1 MQRIYWIEEIAERFF
16 VQPVVGLLGPRQCGK
31 TTLAR
36 AYVAEC
42 AERNPQLSITSFDLE
57 DPTDIAALTNP
68 RLALQDLTGLV
79 IIDEIQRVP
88 ELFPLLRVLVDRPQ
102 NGARFLVLG
111 SASRD
116 LLRQSSE
123 TLAGR
128 IGYIELTGFS
138 LDETGTSFLPTL
150 WQRGGFPRAFL
161 ATTEAASRQWRKD
174 YIATFLERD
183 IPALGINIAPKSLR
197 RFWSMLAHYH
207 GQIINYSELGRS
219 FGASDTTI
227 RRYIDILEGT
237 FMVRQLQPWF
247 ANIDKR
253 QVKAPKIYFRDTG
266 LLHSLL
272 EIPDQAALNKTPK
285 LGASWEGF
293 ALEAVIRAR
302 RLASEECSFWATH
315 GGAELDL
322 FINAASKREGVEF
335 KYTDRPAT
343 TKSMHAAMESL
354 NLDKLTVIYPG
365 ERSFALTDKVEAV
378 GLAEYV
384 MAHTNKVGI

>member
-1 MQRIYWIEEIAERFF
+1 MQRIHWIEEIAERFF

-36 AYVAEC
+36 AYAAEC
-42 AERNPQLSITSFDLE
+42 AARNPLLRMTTFDLE
-57 DPTDIAALTNP
+57 DPTDIAALANP

-79 IIDEIQRVP
+79 IIDEIQRAP

-102 NGARFLVLG
+102 NGARFLILG

-116 LLRQSSE
+116 LLQQSSE

-138 LDETGTSFLPTL
+138 LDETGADSLPVL
-150 WQRGGFPRAFL
+150 WQRGSFPRSFL
-161 ATTEAASRQWRKD
+161 AGSEVASRQWRKD

-183 IPALGINIAPKSLR
+183 IPALGINIPPKSLR

-207 GQIINYSELGRS
+207 GQVINYSELGRS

-272 EIPDQAALNKTPK
+272 EISDQTALNKNPK

-293 ALEAVIRAR
+293 ALEAVVRAH
-302 RLASEECSFWATH
+302 RLAPNECAFWATH

-322 FINAASKREGVEF
+322 FINVEGKHEGIEF

-354 NLDKLTVIYPG
+354 DLEKLTVIYPG
-365 ERSFALTDKVEAV
+365 ERHFALTDNIEAV

-384 MAHTNKVGI
+384 MVHTNKVGI